1 MWQERI
7 DLRTEKNKP
16 PSGRFAKG
24 DSELLEAKKLEV
36 NSLIL

>member
-24 DSELLEAKKLEV
+24 ENELLEVKKLQV
-36 NSLIL
+36 NGFIL